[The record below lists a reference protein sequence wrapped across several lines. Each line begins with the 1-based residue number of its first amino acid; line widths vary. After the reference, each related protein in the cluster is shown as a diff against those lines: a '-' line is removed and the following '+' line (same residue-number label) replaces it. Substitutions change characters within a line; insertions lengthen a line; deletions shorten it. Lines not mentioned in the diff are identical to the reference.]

1 MCAERSWCISV
12 HFFGS
17 KKVANK
23 IDTIIFDLDGT
34 LVDSAA
40 DLYEALN
47 QTLTECGRNPVNVN
61 SVKGM
66 IGDGI
71 AKLVERGFAAIG
83 TIPPPEEL
91 EALVAGY
98 KGYYNQVS

>member
-1 MCAERSWCISV
+1 M
-12 HFFGS
+12 
-17 KKVANK
+17 ANK

-40 DLYEALN
+40 DFCEALN

-71 AKLVERGFAAIG
+71 AKLVERGFAVIG
-83 TIPPPEEL
+83 TILPPEEL